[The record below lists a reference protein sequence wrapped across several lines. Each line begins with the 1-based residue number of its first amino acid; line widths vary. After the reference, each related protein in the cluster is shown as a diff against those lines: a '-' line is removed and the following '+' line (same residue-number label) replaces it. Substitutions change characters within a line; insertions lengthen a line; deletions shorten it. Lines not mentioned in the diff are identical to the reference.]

1 MKNIIEQQDSE
12 LLYMIRC
19 GSYEAF
25 QLLSYKYDKI
35 IKKFITSTLQDSY
48 IYGYDIEDII
58 EECLITFYDVLFCF
72 DENKGTFYPYVMQS
86 VRYRIYDLIKMSMAG
101 KNSGFNY
108 STSMLHRDSEKSNV
122 LDGNNIEYYAVD
134 DDSFHP
140 KNVFVIKET
149 VTNILGDDS
158 DLDKNE
164 RVVAALRIMGYSI
177 EEIAKKI
184 NVNKKKIDY
193 IVRNIKKKIKDNS
206 LK

>member
-35 IKKFITSTLQDSY
+35 IKKFITASFQNSY

-58 EECLITFYDVLFCF
+58 EECLITFYNVLFCF
-72 DENKGTFYPYVMQS
+72 DENKGIFYSYVMKS
-86 VRYRIYDLIKMSMAG
+86 IRYRIYDLIKSSMAG

-108 STSMLHRDSEKSNV
+108 STAVLYHESEK
-122 LDGNNIEYYAVD
+122 LDFTENNIEYYSINSD
-134 DDSFHP
+134 LFQP
-140 KNVFVIKET
+140 KNAFIIKET
-149 VTNILGDDS
+149 VNDILGDTS
-158 DLDKNE
+158 NLDKNE
-164 RVVAALRIMGYSI
+164 KIVVALRIMGYSI
-177 EEIAKKI
+177 EEISQRI
-184 NVNKKKIDY
+184 NVNKKKVDY
-193 IVRNIKKKIKDNS
+193 IIRNVKKKIKDNL